1 MEVKK
6 CFENRSR
13 EMPQC
18 LRSYD
23 LANGPSLAPSTM
35 LDGSQLPVIPAQG
48 DLMYSSRFQ
57 GYSTRE
63 RACTRT
69 KNIEK

>member
-6 CFENRSR
+6 CFENMSG
-13 EMPQC
+13 EMSQW

-23 LANGPSLAPSTM
+23 LVKDPNLVPSTM

-48 DLMYSSRFQ
+48 DLMYSSSFR
-57 GYSTRE
+57 GYSTH
-63 RACTRT
+63 THT
-69 KNIEK
+69 HTI